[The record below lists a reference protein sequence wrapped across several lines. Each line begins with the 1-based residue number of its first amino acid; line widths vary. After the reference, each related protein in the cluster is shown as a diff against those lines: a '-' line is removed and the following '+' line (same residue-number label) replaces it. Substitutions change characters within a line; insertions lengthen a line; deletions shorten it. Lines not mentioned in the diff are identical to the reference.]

1 MPRRVK
7 LTKSSVEAIE
17 APSKEAKK
25 TGEVWW
31 DTELKGFAVRVMPPS
46 RSYPGGRREFVLFY
60 RTRDGRARK
69 PSLGTFGEMTVETAR
84 AKARKWLVEA
94 AEGADPSQARQ
105 DAREAPTMVRL
116 WTRYLEEHAEVR
128 KKPASVATD
137 KKLWRLYIEKRLAT
151 RKVAS
156 VTPAD
161 LEKLMYE
168 MRATPVS
175 GNRAL
180 HLLGKMF
187 TLARR
192 WGMYKGDNPTK
203 GIDRYPEHRQ
213 HKHLSELDLARLSKA
228 LTAGE
233 ARWPGAVAAI
243 RLLMMTGCRLSEV
256 TELRWGDVDL
266 VAGFIHFAD
275 TKTGART
282 MPINEA
288 AAAIIRAQP
297 RIEGCDL
304 VFPSPR
310 RKEGE
315 SWRPYCDLDFA
326 WKPIRKAAGLAPSGK
341 RTGDGCRLHDLRHL
355 FAEQAATGGMSIQM
369 IGRLLGH
376 RTILTTMRYAQ
387 LADDPARKASEAV
400 AARINAALAKEVDG

>member
-1 MPRRVK
+1 MARRVK
-7 LTKSSVEAIE
+7 LTKATIE
-17 APSKEAKK
+17 ALP
-25 TGEVWW
+25 TPTDPRGEVWW
-31 DTELKGFAVRVMPPS
+31 DTEVKGLGIRLMPPS
-46 RSYPGGRREFVLFY
+46 RKCPEGKKQFFLFY
-60 RTRDGRARK
+60 RTRGGQARK
-69 PSLGTFGEMTVETAR
+69 PSIGEHPPTTVEKAR
-84 AKARKWLVEA
+84 AQAREWLVDA
-94 AEGADPSQARQ
+94 ARGGDPSLERHE
-105 DAREAPTMVRL
+105 AREAPTMAKL
-116 WTRYLEEHAEVR
+116 WTRYLEEHAELR
-128 KKPASVATD
+128 KKPSSVATD
-137 KKLWRLYIEKRLAT
+137 KKLWRLYLEKRFAK
-151 RKVAS
+151 RKVDSTA
-156 VTPAD
+156 PAD
-161 LEKLMYE
+161 IEKLMYT
-168 MRATPVS
+168 MRGTPVS

-192 WGMYKGDNPTK
+192 WGYYQGDNPTK
-203 GIDRYPEHRQ
+203 GIDRYPEHKQ
-213 HKHLSELDLARLSKA
+213 HFHLNELQLQRLSKA

-243 RLLMMTGCRLSEV
+243 RLLMMTGCRKGEI

-266 VAGFIHFAD
+266 DAGFIHFHD

-282 MPINEA
+282 MPINA
-288 AAAIIRAQP
+288 AAVAILKAQP

-310 RKEGE
+310 KKEGE
-315 SWRPYCDLDFA
+315 PWRPYHDLDFA
-326 WKPIRKAAGLAPSGK
+326 WKPIRKAAQLAPSGP

-355 FAEQAATGGMSIQM
+355 FAEQAATGGMTIQM

-400 AARINAALAKEVDG
+400 AARITAALAKEGEG